1 MRNCE
6 NGVENRCG
14 DGYRKAFGGDPIGLW
29 LILVTGMETSAEER
43 GRAAWSLRDT
53 AVKRGLPLKGTEKGL
68 YLPTEMLEDAG
79 FPHVTRLD
87 DLACTIEEGRILL
100 ELPDE
105 EDEAEVWDALREEL
119 PEGVCALLEDLGADP
134 TAVWDILE
142 KEGWFEC

>member
-1 MRNCE
+1 M
-6 NGVENRCG
+6 ENRCG
-14 DGYRKAFGGDPIGLW
+14 GGSRKASGGDFTE
-29 LILVTGMETSAEER
+29 LILIIGMEMGTEER
-43 GRAAWSLRDT
+43 ERTARNLRNTAAEI
-53 AVKRGLPLKGTEKGL
+53 GLPLEGTEKGL
-68 YLPTEMLEDAG
+68 YLPAEMLEDAG
-79 FPHVTRLD
+79 FPHITGLD

-105 EDEAEVWDALREEL
+105 EDDSEVWDALREEL

>member
-1 MRNCE
+1 MRNYG

-14 DGYRKAFGGDPIGLW
+14 GGSRKASGGDSTG
-29 LILVTGMETSAEER
+29 LILIIGMEMGTEE
-43 GRAAWSLRDT
+43 RDT
-53 AVKRGLPLKGTEKGL
+53 AAKRGLPLEGTEKGL
-68 YLPTEMLEDAG
+68 YLPAELLEDAG
-79 FPHVTRLD
+79 FPHITGLD

-105 EDEAEVWDALREEL
+105 EDDSEVWDALREEL

>member
-1 MRNCE
+1 MRNYG

-14 DGYRKAFGGDPIGLW
+14 GGSRKAFGGDFMG
-29 LILVTGMETSAEER
+29 LILIIGMEMGTEE
-43 GRAAWSLRDT
+43 RDT
-53 AVKRGLPLKGTEKGL
+53 AAKRGLPLEGTEKGL
-68 YLPTEMLEDAG
+68 YLPAEMLKDAG
-79 FPHVTRLD
+79 FPHITGLD

-105 EDEAEVWDALREEL
+105 EDDAEAWDALREEL

-134 TAVWDILE
+134 TEVWDILE